1 MPEITIAPV
10 TDTPQIRAALCE
22 LLIEAVAGGASVSFM
37 HPLSPEDAA
46 AFWDDSLTAAVSG
59 KRIVLGAFDGGVLV
73 GSFSLVL
80 DTPPNQRHRADL
92 AKLIIRI
99 SHRGRGIGSALM
111 LEAERLAIARGK
123 TLLVLDTA
131 VEGGAAPMYEGL
143 GYILAGIIPD
153 YALKPHG
160 GLTGS
165 AIYWKRIGADA
176 HLKRKDEADEN

>member
-1 MPEITIAPV
+1 MPEITIAPLS
-10 TDTPQIRAALCE
+10 DSPQIRTALCE
-22 LLIEAVAGGASVSFM
+22 LLIEAVASGASVSFL
-37 HPLSPEDAA
+37 HPLSMEDAA
-46 AFWDDSLTAAVSG
+46 AFWDDSLMAAARG
-59 KRIVLGAFDGGVLV
+59 KRIVLGAFDGDVLA
-73 GSFSLVL
+73 GTFSLVL
-80 DTPPNQRHRADL
+80 ETPPNQPHRADL

-143 GYILAGIIPD
+143 GYVLAGIIPD

-165 AIYWKRIGADA
+165 AIYWKRIGGDNTY
-176 HLKRKDEADEN
+176 KKGRG